1 MIKIDSDGYKVAGIF
16 LALAF
21 LAYISYNFTGLN
33 AFLWA
38 FWIFCI
44 FCIIILNFF
53 RDPERKLPQDKQ
65 AVVSAADGVVIDV
78 STVEAEGFDDGG
90 ALRIAVFMNIFN
102 VHVNRSPVSGK
113 VLKTVHRPGKKLSA
127 FRKRAEYE
135 NEHGDTDI
143 ETSFGL
149 VRIRQI
155 AGLLAR
161 RVITRVK
168 PGDSLERGDRIGII
182 RLGSRVDVFLPL
194 TYIPVVSQGDHVRA
208 GESVIARP
216 GINEN

>member
-1 MIKIDSDGYKVAGIF
+1 MIKIDSDGYKAACIF
-16 LALAF
+16 LVLAF
-21 LAYISYNFTGLN
+21 LSYVSYNFTGLKTS
-33 AFLWA
+33 LWV
-38 FWIFCI
+38 FWIFIVVSI
-44 FCIIILNFF
+44 FIMNFF
-53 RDPERKLPQDKQ
+53 RDPERKVPQDKK
-65 AVVSAADGVVIDV
+65 AVLSAADGVIIDV
-78 STVEAEGFDDGG
+78 STVEAEGFVEGR

-127 FRKRAEYE
+127 FNKRAEYE

-143 ETSFGL
+143 ETFFGI

-168 PGDSLERGDRIGII
+168 SGDVLERGDRIGII
-182 RLGSRVDVFLPL
+182 RLGSRVDVYLPL
-194 TYIPVVSQGDHVRA
+194 TYIPVVTQGDHVRA
-208 GESVIARP
+208 GESAIARP
-216 GINEN
+216 ENKEN